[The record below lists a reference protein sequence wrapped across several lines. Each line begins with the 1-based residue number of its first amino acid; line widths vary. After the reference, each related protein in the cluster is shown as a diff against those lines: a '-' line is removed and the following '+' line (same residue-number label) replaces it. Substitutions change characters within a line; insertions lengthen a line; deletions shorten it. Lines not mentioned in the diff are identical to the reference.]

1 MILGAPWGA
10 LGQTS
15 GDPRASWELTGVSL
29 GALGGSRGF
38 PGASLEGPWGPLGG
52 SPGLWDPLTD
62 PRSARVVPKERPG
75 RPGTG
80 AEGPWGDKG
89 G

>member
-29 GALGGSRGF
+29 GALGGSREVS
-38 PGASLEGPWGPLGG
+38 GASLEGPWGPLGG
-52 SPGLWDPLTD
+52 SPGLRDP
-62 PRSARVVPKERPG
+62 
-75 RPGTG
+75 
-80 AEGPWGDKG
+80 
-89 G
+89 

>member
-10 LGQTS
+10 LEQTL
-15 GDPRASWELTGVSL
+15 GGPRASCGLTRGSL

-52 SPGLWDPLTD
+52 SPGLWDPRPD
-62 PRSARVVPKERPG
+62 PGSAQAGRERGPRV
-75 RPGTG
+75 
-80 AEGPWGDKG
+80 PWGIKG
-89 G
+89 V

>member
-15 GDPRASWELTGVSL
+15 GGPRAPWELTGGCL
-29 GALGGSRGF
+29 GALGGFGGF
-38 PGASLEGPWGPLGG
+38 PRASIEGPWGRLGDP
-52 SPGLWDPLTD
+52 PGLRGP
-62 PRSARVVPKERPG
+62 SADNDGGPKRA
-75 RPGTG
+75 GTG